1 MKKYLL
7 LIGLFFLC
15 WSCSKPSDCV
25 ESSGPTVTKTFE
37 VTPFT
42 RLFVNQGIEV
52 VIKQGST
59 YQVVVETGQNLID
72 AIAVTQDASTL
83 YLKDNTTCN
92 WVRDFGQTKIFITA
106 PNIENIYSKTNQNI
120 SSDGILLYPVLR
132 LFAFDQE
139 SDGLNG
145 AGSGDFYLA
154 VNNSQLVIETNTVA
168 RFYISGFTDEALF
181 NFYSGDARIESQN
194 LNAQNIKVFHR
205 GSNDMI
211 VRPIQK
217 IEGKLVSTGNIILKN
232 NPPINTLQ
240 SLYTGQI
247 IFN

>member
-1 MKKYLL
+1 MKKCTL
-7 LIGLFFLC
+7 LIGWLFLC
-15 WSCSKPSDCV
+15 ISCSKPTDCV
-25 ESSGPTVTKTFE
+25 ESTGPIVTKNFA

-52 VIKQGST
+52 IIKQGPT
-59 YQVVVETGQNLID
+59 YQVLVSTGKNLID
-72 AIAVTQDASTL
+72 DIDVTQDASTL

-92 WVRDFGQTKIFITA
+92 WVRDFGQTKILITA
-106 PNIENIYSKTNQNI
+106 PNIENIYSKTDRNI
-120 SSDGILLYPVLR
+120 SSDGVLLYPVLR
-132 LFAFDQE
+132 LYAFDQE

-154 VNNSQLVIETNTVA
+154 VNNSQLVVETNTVA
-168 RFYISGFTDEALF
+168 RFYISGATDEALF

-217 IEGKLVSTGNIILKN
+217 IEGKLFSTGNIILKN
-232 NPPINTLQ
+232 NPPTNTLQ

-247 IFN
+247 IYN